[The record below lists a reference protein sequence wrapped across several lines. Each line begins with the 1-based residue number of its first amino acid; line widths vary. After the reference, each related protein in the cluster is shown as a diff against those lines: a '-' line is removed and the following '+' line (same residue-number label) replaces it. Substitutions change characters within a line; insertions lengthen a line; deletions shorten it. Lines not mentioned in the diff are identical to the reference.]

1 MSRSGARD
9 GRPDVVVSGLGIVSP
24 YGAGVKSFWSG
35 LAAGACAIK
44 PITVIDTEGF
54 RSRIAAE
61 IPAEVMSALGS
72 SRRRSRADRIA
83 LAAAREALADAG
95 LEGAATEA
103 ALLIGAV
110 GGGMLE
116 GEDWYWE
123 VARGR
128 PSPRMRAL
136 RSILPFSHA
145 ETLGWRLGLTG
156 PKETVVM
163 ACASGAASIAL
174 GADLVR
180 AGVTPTALVG
190 GVDALT
196 HICFMGFNA
205 LKLLDPTPCRP
216 FDRDRRGMSI
226 GEAAAFLVIEDAEH
240 CRARGGRGYARLAGY
255 GMTTD
260 AHHVTAPHPEGE
272 GMIHAMRQALED
284 AGLAA
289 ADVGYVNAHGT
300 GTPQNDRAEA
310 LALRRVFGEGGAL
323 VSSTKSLV
331 GHTMAAA
338 GSVEAVATILALQHG
353 LLPPTANLEQ
363 VDPEVPFDCL
373 PGVARPAEIAAAL
386 SNSFGFGGQNVSLI
400 FQRLAR
406 D

>member
-1 MSRSGARD
+1 
-9 GRPDVVVSGLGIVSP
+9 
-24 YGAGVKSFWSG
+24 
-35 LAAGACAIK
+35 
-44 PITVIDTEGF
+44 
-54 RSRIAAE
+54 
-61 IPAEVMSALGS
+61 
-72 SRRRSRADRIA
+72 
-83 LAAAREALADAG
+83 
-95 LEGAATEA
+95 
-103 ALLIGAV
+103 
-110 GGGMLE
+110 MLE

-240 CRARGGRGYARLAGY
+240 CRARGGRAYARLAGY

-289 ADVGYVNAHGT
+289 AAIGYVNAHGT

-310 LALRRVFGEGGAL
+310 LALRRVFGEGGVL

-400 FQRLAR
+400 FQRPAQGKPGEAQPQASR
-406 D
+406 AHSREKSP